1 MKEYRFRIYKDSNWS
16 EIVRVFNTDD
26 DAHSYAKRLLKEYV
40 ADSVK
45 IEIAIKK
52 YFYIGEVSE

>member
-16 EIVRVFNTDD
+16 EIVRTFNTDE
-26 DAHSYAKRLLKEYV
+26 DAHSYAERLLKEYV

-52 YFYIGEVSE
+52 YFYIGEVSK